1 MKEQPKHAQSRRSRR
16 RKRTARYIYRYATVG
31 ILAFA
36 AVIVAIAARNSTPE
50 APRSTVTTP
59 TAVSINKVQGA
70 PSPNRDQASPV
81 TPAPTPTP
89 PPVPEKT
96 SEPTP
101 FVKRSAVIH
110 SLGDFVM
117 HDALNRSAYSEA
129 DKSFDYTPMFEMVRH
144 ILEGSDYTVANVEG
158 SLGGRGKEGYL
169 TYPRFNT
176 PPELV
181 GNLVECG
188 VDMLTLS
195 NNHALDMYFDG
206 FKKTIE
212 TCESYGMAFVGG
224 ARTQAEHDTP
234 VIKDIN
240 GIQVGFLNYT
250 SHTNGMEQYVSDDAR
265 RIAIYYIKYADFNS
279 DVRALREAGAEF
291 VIAYLH
297 WGNEYERKEN
307 STQRSTARKL
317 AAAGADVIVGSHPHV
332 TQPIAWVEAKNGKGE
347 TKRTLCAYSLGNF
360 ISNQPERHRDT
371 GIIFK
376 FTIQETAPGEFEVTD
391 PAYIPTYYW
400 RRGSEKTGIV
410 ARIVSVGEWLEAP
423 PEGMNETSYKRLKQI
438 WSETKKLI
446 GDKAALV
453 SAN

>member
-1 MKEQPKHAQSRRSRR
+1 MFCSVKIADSLRS
-16 RKRTARYIYRYATVG
+16 KI
-31 ILAFA
+31 
-36 AVIVAIAARNSTPE
+36 
-50 APRSTVTTP
+50 
-59 TAVSINKVQGA
+59 
-70 PSPNRDQASPV
+70 
-81 TPAPTPTP
+81 
-89 PPVPEKT
+89 KT
-96 SEPTP
+96 
-101 FVKRSAVIH
+101 
-110 SLGDFVM
+110 D
-117 HDALNRSAYSEA
+117 
-129 DKSFDYTPMFEMVRH
+129 
-144 ILEGSDYTVANVEG
+144 
-158 SLGGRGKEGYL
+158 
-169 TYPRFNT
+169 
-176 PPELV
+176 
-181 GNLVECG
+181 
-188 VDMLTLS
+188 
-195 NNHALDMYFDG
+195 
-206 FKKTIE
+206 
-212 TCESYGMAFVGG
+212 
-224 ARTQAEHDTP
+224 
-234 VIKDIN
+234 
-240 GIQVGFLNYT
+240 
-250 SHTNGMEQYVSDDAR
+250 GMEQYVSDDAK

-332 TQPIAWVEAKNGKGE
+332 TQPIAWVEAKNGNGE

-360 ISNQPERHRDT
+360 ISNQPEQHRDT
-371 GIIFK
+371 GIIFR

-438 WSETKKLI
+438 WSETKKLV